1 MKHSLLTLL
10 GFFIFLTGY
19 SQTDPLYA
27 QYLSNPLTINPAYSG
42 LNDNFNASIS
52 YRRQWAGF
60 EGSPTTINFSAHS
73 AINNNKMGLGLLVV
87 QDNIGNN
94 KNTEANITYAY
105 RLNLKKYT
113 LSFGLQAGIL
123 NYRSDNA
130 ELNPY
135 DPSEFLFASNQNVIA
150 PNLGA
155 GIILKSE
162 SFFLGISI
170 PRMLTSTATYVTM
183 DNPNDEIEGAL
194 YNKHI
199 YGTVSYVFFLSE
211 RVRFKP
217 SMLVK
222 AVKGAPVSLDINATM
237 NLDEKYSAGI
247 FTRNLNTIGLLTQIK
262 FNEAYRL
269 GYIFEVPTNK
279 SVGTRFTTHEIS
291 FGLNIAVFSSH
302 KTSIT
307 NF

>member
-1 MKHSLLTLL
+1 MKYFLLN
-10 GFFIFLTGY
+10 FLVVLVLFQAH

-27 QYLSNPLTINPAYSG
+27 QYLNNPLTINPAYSG

-73 AINNNKMGLGLLVV
+73 SLNENKMGLGLIVV

-94 KNTEANITYAY
+94 QNTEANISYAY
-105 RLNLKKYT
+105 RLNLKKAI
-113 LSFGLQAGIL
+113 LSFGLQAGIV

-135 DPSEFLFASNQNVIA
+135 DPSDLLFAANQNIIA

-162 SFFLGISI
+162 SFFFGVSM
-170 PRMLTSTATYVTM
+170 PRMLSTTATYVTM
-183 DNPNDEIEGAL
+183 DNPNEEIKGDL
-194 YNKHI
+194 YSQHL
-199 YGTVSYVFFLSE
+199 YATAAYVFFFSE

-222 AVKGAPVSLDINATM
+222 GVKGAPLSLDLNATF

-247 FTRNLNTIGLLTQIK
+247 FTRNLNTVGFLTQIK

-269 GYIFEVPTNK
+269 GYIFEVPLDN
-279 SVGTRFTTHEIS
+279 SVGTQFTSHEIS
-291 FGLNIAVFSSH
+291 FGLNMAVFSSH